1 MQVINTMHEL
11 GFQLES
17 AANVFGPGSNSI
29 LVFGLHPRG
38 PDGEAPP
45 REPVWAMTVMNPK
58 KVVLVDAPQE
68 VIQIFF
74 IIFQDFVAMC
84 VWYSFLRFG
93 S

>member
-1 MQVINTMHEL
+1 MHEL

-68 VIQIFF
+68 VHKDFALFF
-74 IIFQDFVAMC
+74 KILWQC
-84 VWYSFLRFG
+84 VCGVVFLRFG
-93 S
+93 SS